1 MAGEMWATICEGSQY
16 ERGAVP
22 RWRGREAAES
32 ARRADRDGTTLF
44 QLKLITRALVDG
56 KLEPAQD
63 CLLLA
68 GSDEQDPMIL
78 VRGIDDLRN
87 INPECTQRGFQEHGK
102 YLYEIHSSYVED
114 RGYNMQLIRTSLNI
128 PEPEEIPEPEPEGLM
143 IDQSADSSMSL
154 ESKFTVEDP
163 EDRRV
168 RYLAFPLD
176 EYSDPEYWQSLHHHD
191 GLDEDDSEA
200 EGDETV

>member
-87 INPECTQRGFQEHGK
+87 ISPECTQRGFQEHG
-102 YLYEIHSSYVED
+102 
-114 RGYNMQLIRTSLNI
+114 
-128 PEPEEIPEPEPEGLM
+128 
-143 IDQSADSSMSL
+143 SSMSL

-176 EYSDPEYWQSLHHHD
+176 ECSDPEYWQSLHHHD